1 MWRSPR
7 PLSQEDSTK
16 KEEEVSVLRRRIR
29 WMVLGICLITVLSVL
44 ILPRSIEAKNA
55 ITLDFYY
62 TSTCS
67 HCKQKIP
74 VIQAIEKNYSAT
86 ARVRWRELT
95 NSTNMQD
102 WRAHG
107 SPPFPSVLIQ
117 NETKVLGDNITYDT
131 LKTILDNYIH
141 DLGPGYF
148 QDETIIDVP
157 FFGRVDTKTL
167 SLPVLTVTLGALDS
181 INPCSFFVLFFLLSL
196 LISLQSR
203 RRMLLIGGIFIFF
216 SGFIYFL
223 FMFIL
228 YNALAVVQTIW
239 IISIAVGVVAIVMGV
254 INMKDFFFFKQGPS
268 LSIPEEKRPVI
279 FGRMRRLVRTTYLPA
294 ILGGA
299 VFLAVTVNFYELLC
313 TLGFPLVYT
322 TQLAAYH
329 LPAASY
335 YLYLILYNIVYV
347 IPLIIILAVFTFTLG
362 RAKLSEWRGRQ
373 LKLLSGIMILSFGVF
388 FIVDITL
395 LQNVWVPVVLLLV
408 SVAMTLLI
416 SGIVK
421 RRMPPAQ
428 PSEPDVTGDGEA
440 GLTGTIDSGST
451 SPPAP

>member
-1 MWRSPR
+1 M
-7 PLSQEDSTK
+7 LS
-16 KEEEVSVLRRRIR
+16 RRTR
-29 WMVLGICLITVLSVL
+29 WMVLGICLVTVLSGLLFPQQV
-44 ILPRSIEAKNA
+44 EAKNA
-55 ITLDFYY
+55 ITLDFFY

-67 HCKQKIP
+67 HCQQKIP
-74 VIQAIEKNYSAT
+74 VIQAIETNYST
-86 ARVRWRELT
+86 TVVVRWQELT

-102 WRAHG
+102 WQAHG
-107 SPPFPSVLIQ
+107 SPQFPAVLIQ
-117 NETKVLGDNITYDT
+117 NETLVLGDNITYDT

-148 QDETIIDVP
+148 QDITIIDVP

-196 LISLQSR
+196 LFSLQSR
-203 RRMLLIGGIFIFF
+203 RRMLLVGGIFIFF

-223 FMFIL
+223 FMFVL
-228 YNALAVVQTIW
+228 FNALAVVQNIW
-239 IISIAVGVVAIVMGV
+239 IISMAAGVIAIVMGV
-254 INMKDFFFFKQGPS
+254 LNIKDFFFFKQGLS
-268 LSIPEEKRPVI
+268 LSIPEERRSVI

-294 ILGGA
+294 ILGGT

-335 YLYLILYNIVYV
+335 YLYLVLYNIVYV
-347 IPLIIILAVFTFTLG
+347 IPLIIILVAFTFTLG

-373 LKLLSGIMILSFGVF
+373 LKLLSGIMILSFGVLF
-388 FIVDITL
+388 VVDFMV
-395 LQNVWVPVVLLLV
+395 LQNVWAPVVLLV
-408 SVAMTLLI
+408 GSVVATVVI
-416 SGIVK
+416 SYVVR
-421 RRMPPAQ
+421 RRMPPEQ
-428 PSEPDVTGDGEA
+428 PKGPDATTIGEA
-440 GLTGTIDSGST
+440 GPAATTDSGSA

>member
-1 MWRSPR
+1 M
-7 PLSQEDSTK
+7 
-16 KEEEVSVLRRRIR
+16 LRRRIR
-29 WMVLGICLITVLSVL
+29 WMILGICLITVLSML
-44 ILPRSIEAKNA
+44 IIPLQVEAKNA

-67 HCKQKIP
+67 HCQQKIP
-74 VIQAIEKNYSAT
+74 VIQAIETNYST
-86 ARVRWRELT
+86 TVVVLWRELT

-102 WRAHG
+102 WQAHG
-107 SPPFPSVLIQ
+107 SPQYPAVLIQ
-117 NETKVLGDNITYDT
+117 NETMVLGDNITYDT
-131 LKTILDNYIH
+131 VKTILNNYIH

-148 QDETIIDVP
+148 QDETIIYVP

-196 LISLQSR
+196 LFSLQSR

-223 FMFIL
+223 FMFVL
-228 YNALAVVQTIW
+228 FNALAVVQNIW
-239 IISIAVGVVAIVMGV
+239 IISIVAGVIAIAMGV
-254 INMKDFFFFKQGPS
+254 LNIKDFFFFKQGPS

-279 FGRMRRLVRTTYLPA
+279 FGRMRRLVHTTYLPA

-335 YLYLILYNIVYV
+335 YLYLVLYNIVYV
-347 IPLIIILAVFTFTLG
+347 IPLIIILMAFTFTLG

-373 LKLLSGIMILSFGVF
+373 LKLLSGIMILSFGVLF
-388 FIVDITL
+388 VVDFMA
-395 LQNVWVPVVLLLV
+395 LQNVWAPVVLLAG
-408 SVAMTLLI
+408 SVAATVVI
-416 SGIVK
+416 SYVVK
-421 RRMPPAQ
+421 RRMPPEQ
-428 PSEPDVTGDGEA
+428 PREPDAITNGETGPA
-440 GLTGTIDSGST
+440 ATRDSGSA
-451 SPPAP
+451 SPPAL